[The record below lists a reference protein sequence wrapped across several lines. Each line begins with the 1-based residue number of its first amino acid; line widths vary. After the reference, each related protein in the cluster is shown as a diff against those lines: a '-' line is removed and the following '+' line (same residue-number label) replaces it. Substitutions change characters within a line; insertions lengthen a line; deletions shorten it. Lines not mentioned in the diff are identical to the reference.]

1 MNVGISVPLPA
12 YHVDVASMA
21 KTAEALGFE
30 SLWCAEHPIMLVHS
44 KSRFQGSLD
53 GVVPES
59 YSRFGDP
66 VVALA
71 RQS

>member
-1 MNVGISVPLPA
+1 MP
-12 YHVDVASMA
+12 
-21 KTAEALGFE
+21 
-30 SLWCAEHPIMLVHS
+30 VHS
-44 KSRFQGSLD
+44 KSRFQGSAD